1 MSKQEN
7 AYMRAVEAQAR
18 AQKELDAL
26 RVQYQAADEPREVLR
41 LKLAIE
47 KAEQKLLACIGEVR
61 AAHTAY
67 WLRRAHELRPKL
79 VELARV
85 AGQYDLML
93 RAAGESVV
101 EPWLIAVRHELG
113 QHAEHLDVQD
123 VPAFPEVSDEFDLYA
138 NDWAALVR
146 DRIAVRKAIEARQ

>member
-1 MSKQEN
+1 MAKLEN

-26 RVQYQAADEPREVLR
+26 REQHQAATEPREVLR

-47 KAEQKLLACIGEVR
+47 KAEQKLQACIGEVR
-61 AAHTAY
+61 AAHMAY

-79 VELARV
+79 IELARV
-85 AGQYDLML
+85 ARQYDLMM
-93 RAAGESVV
+93 RAAGDIVV
-101 EPWLIAVRHELG
+101 EPWLVSVRDELG
-113 QHAEHLDVQD
+113 EHAVHLDVQD
-123 VPAFPEVSDEFDLYA
+123 VPASPEVSDEFDMHP

>member
-1 MSKQEN
+1 MAKHEN

-26 RVQYQAADEPREVLR
+26 REQHQAATEPREVLR
-41 LKLAIE
+41 LKLEIE
-47 KAEQKLLACIGEVR
+47 RAEQKLLACIGEVR

-85 AGQYDLML
+85 ARQYDLMM
-93 RAAGESVV
+93 RAAGDIVV
-101 EPWLIAVRHELG
+101 EPWLVAVRHEFG
-113 QHAEHLDVQD
+113 AHAVRLDVQD
-123 VPAFPEVSDEFDLYA
+123 VPESPEVSDEFDLHP
-138 NDWAALVR
+138 NHLAALER

>member
-1 MSKQEN
+1 MTKQEN
-7 AYMRAVEAQAR
+7 AYMRAVESQAR
-18 AQKELDAL
+18 AQKDLDAL

-41 LKLAIE
+41 LKLSIE
-47 KAEQKLLACIGEVR
+47 KAEQTLLACIGEVR

-85 AGQYDLML
+85 ARQYDLMM
-93 RAAGESVV
+93 RAAGDIVV
-101 EPWLIAVRHELG
+101 EPWLVAVRNELG
-113 QHAEHLDVQD
+113 ANAVHLDVQD
-123 VPAFPEVSDEFDLYA
+123 VPEFPEVSDEFDLYP